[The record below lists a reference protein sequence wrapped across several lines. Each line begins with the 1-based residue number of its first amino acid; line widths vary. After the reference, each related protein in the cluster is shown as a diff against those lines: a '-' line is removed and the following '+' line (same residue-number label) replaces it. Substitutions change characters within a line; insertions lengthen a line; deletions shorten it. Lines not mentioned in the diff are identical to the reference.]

1 MLEKSVTIILCR
13 CRSQCTL
20 LHEPKSLAVVCC
32 FFFFRE
38 ATVPLILIFPLTIE
52 NKAKEFCRQLFK
64 INRQGHAA
72 VGRRER
78 TSSASQRQEMSAG
91 GAGRPTVRTAGPREH
106 LSQGRVLPAPRSLN
120 QCNGA
125 SHQTNS
131 FKAGL
136 CGSFLKS
143 FLLRKT
149 KPKPK
154 QGKGIHLK
162 VLTHGF
168 MF

>member
-1 MLEKSVTIILCR
+1 MGQSNSLHAGKICNHYPLQMQKPVHPATQSKITC
-13 CRSQCTL
+13 CGL
-20 LHEPKSLAVVCC
+20 LPP
-32 FFFFRE
+32 FFFFKE

-91 GAGRPTVRTAGPREH
+91 GAGRPAVRTAGPREH

-120 QCNGA
+120 QCNGV

-131 FKAGL
+131 FKASL
-136 CGSFLKS
+136 CGSFLKR
-143 FLLRKT
+143 FLLRKN
-149 KPKPK
+149 KPN
-154 QGKGIHLK
+154 QN
-162 VLTHGF
+162 
-168 MF
+168 